1 MLQSNEEA
9 IQLIIEAIKQA
20 EYEPGKEIYIAL
32 DAAASEFFNEGF
44 YQVEGKKLSSKD
56 MIDYL

>member
-32 DAAASEFFNEGF
+32 DAVSF
-44 YQVEGKKLSSKD
+44 
-56 MIDYL
+56 